1 MSYKALA
8 LVLLLIAGTA
18 LIAGGS
24 MAERAP
30 SQDLDADGMDDL
42 WEIENGL
49 DNTTGS
55 DAYEDPDGDGIS
67 NLKEYLDYTDPQD
80 DQGSG
85 DVVENRRLV
94 FIGVAL
100 AAGVSAIMSSLG
112 IGLAGAAAS
121 GVTAERPDKFGK
133 LIIYQAMPMT
143 QGIYG
148 LLVAILVLNFTGLT
162 DLNLDILRSPFVGW
176 AAIGI
181 GIVIALSSFSAIPQG
196 MTSAA
201 AAAAFGRN
209 NSIFGKGM
217 LFIAM
222 SETLAIFGLLV
233 AIFLILASGM
243 LG

>member
-1 MSYKALA
+1 
-8 LVLLLIAGTA
+8 LVLGMLTIAG
-18 LIAGGS
+18 LLLVPDLSGG
-24 MAERAP
+24 ERMP
-30 SQDLDADGMDDL
+30 VTDMDHDGMDDG
-42 WEIENGL
+42 WEGAHGL
-49 DNTTGS
+49 DNSTDDS
-55 DAYEDPDGDGIS
+55 QEDLDGDGETNIEEFLS
-67 NLKEYLDYTDPQD
+67 YGDPGD
-80 DQGSG
+80 DQDGG
-85 DVVENRRLV
+85 TVLENRRLV

-100 AAGVSAIMSSLG
+100 ATGVAAIMSSLG

-148 LLVAILVLNFTGLT
+148 LLISILVLNFTGLT
-162 DLNLDILRSPFVGW
+162 SLNIEVLRSPVVGW
-176 AAIGI
+176 AALGI
-181 GIVIALSSFSAIPQG
+181 GLVIALSSFSAIPQG

-233 AIFLILASGM
+233 AIFIILASGM

>member
-1 MSYKALA
+1 M
-8 LVLLLIAGTA
+8 
-18 LIAGGS
+18 
-24 MAERAP
+24 
-30 SQDLDADGMDDL
+30 
-42 WEIENGL
+42 
-49 DNTTGS
+49 
-55 DAYEDPDGDGIS
+55 
-67 NLKEYLDYTDPQD
+67 
-80 DQGSG
+80 G

-121 GVTAERPDKFGK
+121 GVTSERPDKFGK

-162 DLNLDILRSPFVGW
+162 DLNVEILRSPYVGW

-181 GIVIALSSFSAIPQG
+181 GLVIALSSFSAIPQG